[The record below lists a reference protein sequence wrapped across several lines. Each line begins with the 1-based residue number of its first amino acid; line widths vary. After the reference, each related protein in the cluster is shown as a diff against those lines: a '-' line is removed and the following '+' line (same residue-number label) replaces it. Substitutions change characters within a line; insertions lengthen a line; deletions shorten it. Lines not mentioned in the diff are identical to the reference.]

1 MAIESVLV
9 ELASQIGYD
18 QITKEQKATLISQI
32 RSSASDLT
40 SNPRDHTNG
49 NTLLLNATMAV
60 ALGIAQNRY
69 GIGDDAGLYLHP
81 LFGDKPHSQLM
92 PLERDNRE
100 FAIVLGMCVR
110 SWEDVFYDICHE
122 SLHLLNPVLIVKGDG
137 GKVSAL
143 EEGVAVKFAEDMYD
157 THIRTYC
164 DHIPLTSPINDPSSQ
179 YFRAYCA
186 AKKIPDA
193 LLKEVRRIFGR
204 FSDVNDSEKLRY
216 IVTDYLD
223 DEEIRTL
230 IEPFRYP

>member
-9 ELASQIGYD
+9 ELASQIEDD
-18 QITKEQKATLISQI
+18 QVTNEEKANLISQI
-32 RSSASDLT
+32 QSSAGDLT

-49 NTLLLNATMAV
+49 NRLLLNATMVV

-81 LFGDKPHSQLM
+81 LFGDKPQSQLR
-92 PLERDNRE
+92 PLAGDNRE

-122 SLHLLNPVLIVKGDG
+122 SLHLLNPVLIVEGDG
-137 GKVSAL
+137 DKISAL

-164 DHIPLTSPINDPSSQ
+164 DHTPLTSPINDPSSQ
-179 YFRAYCA
+179 YFRAYAA

-193 LLKEVRRIFGR
+193 VLKEVRRTFGR
-204 FSDVNDSEKLRY
+204 FSDINDSEKFRD
-216 IVTDYLD
+216 IISDYLD
-223 DEEIRTL
+223 EEAIRTL
-230 IEPFRYP
+230 IEPFRYS